1 MVCSTP
7 RQSGSGLLCRGLAG
21 TERAGAPLE
30 YFNPVHRQALSERWG
45 CGPTLADYVNALYAR
60 RTTPTGSSAPQ
71 LHWDEFVAL
80 RAEALGTTA
89 GLSIDFLERLF
100 PNVTYV
106 RIVRRD
112 LDRQAVSLWYALN
125 TGTWSVAT
133 DDSSDAERADVP
145 YSHEGIERCRRTAIG
160 ERRRGVGPATA
171 LQRHRSDRSRLRGA

>member
-1 MVCSTP
+1 M
-7 RQSGSGLLCRGLAG
+7 
-21 TERAGAPLE
+21 
-30 YFNPVHRQALSERWG
+30 
-45 CGPTLADYVNALYAR
+45 
-60 RTTPTGSSAPQ
+60 
-71 LHWDEFVAL
+71 AL

-145 YSHEGIERCRRTAIG
+145 YSHEGIERCRSAIESADAEWDRLLRFNGIDPIEVVYEELDASYAQTIERVARRVTTA
-160 ERRRGVGPATA
+160 EGPITVLPPADAAAQRPRHAGLPGTA
-171 LQRHRSDRSRLRGA
+171 RARSTRAIHSFDG